1 MAHPEQ
7 GTRLTVSIC
16 HDTKEAKPTYTHIDI
31 SAPSHKL
38 RLKKNSFCLHVYLVR
53 LCIYSLMLTCVCMCE
68 TFWRWCWFHEV
79 LDMSQLPKDFARQ
92 PMSLG
97 LRPLSSVCFGS
108 LGSHLSIISGFYCAS
123 LSLLFIIDLLYVLQ
137 FASIILRNDV
147 DSKITIDHIHSKHL
161 LHNLG

>member
-53 LCIYSLMLTCVCMCE
+53 LCIYSLMLTCVCVCVRHFGDDVGVMKFLICHSCPNILQGNQWAWVSDHCLL
-68 TFWRWCWFHEV
+68 FV
-79 LDMSQLPKDFARQ
+79 LAHLAATLVLLVGFIV
-92 PMSLG
+92 
-97 LRPLSSVCFGS
+97 PLCPSC
-108 LGSHLSIISGFYCAS
+108 
-123 LSLLFIIDLLYVLQ
+123 SLLICCMYCNLHPSFWEMMWIARSRL
-137 FASIILRNDV
+137 
-147 DSKITIDHIHSKHL
+147 ITFTQNICYTI
-161 LHNLG
+161 